1 MNLCLSF
8 SIFFFSYQQL
18 SLIHLIISWEIW
30 LVSIFVGYA
39 CKDETVDIWIF
50 ADLAEAGP
58 TLGSGVVVDIFV
70 GGSKLSS
77 LILEMGKTTYI

>member
-1 MNLCLSF
+1 M
-8 SIFFFSYQQL
+8 
-18 SLIHLIISWEIW
+18 
-30 LVSIFVGYA
+30 SIFVGYA